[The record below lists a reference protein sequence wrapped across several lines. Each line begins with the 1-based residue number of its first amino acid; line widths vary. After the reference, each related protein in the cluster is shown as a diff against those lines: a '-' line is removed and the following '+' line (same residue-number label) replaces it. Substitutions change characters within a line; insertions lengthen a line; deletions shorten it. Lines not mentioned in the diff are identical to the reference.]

1 MVEITSKEV
10 VEKVVDIGIEISAF
24 INKLDREGNVGT
36 IDAMQDII
44 LALIHKIAQ
53 LEIELKNHK
62 HYVYDPNRKL
72 A

>member
-10 VEKVVDIGIEISAF
+10 VEKVADIGIEISAF

-53 LEIELKNHK
+53 LEIELKIHK